1 MCPACLTIAA
11 LMTAGVTSA
20 GGFTV
25 YSLKKRRHKNA
36 SQHAVKNRK
45 SLDD

>member
-20 GGFTV
+20 GGFAA
-25 YSLKKRRHKNA
+25 YSLKKRRQKNS
-36 SQHAVKNRK
+36 SQDPMKNK
-45 SLDD
+45 KTLGD